1 MILWWSG
8 TSHKRQ
14 MSFEDR
20 CMFCSHTEICI
31 ELLITS
37 GIFDDVIDSRTKF
50 ELAVSVWGQES
61 IHNLLELIQRKRQ
74 LFNIN
79 EHFNHNQC
87 DFLALLEAWWPNY
100 YSQERRQQ
108 LQQFFSKGHDP
119 KNVTPTLYKGNIF
132 TLLWKEINCTSLI
145 FIHKSLYLT
154 IVRSGWRRIYRIWW
168 VRFTLWCC
176 M

>member
-74 LFNIN
+74 LFNVN

-87 DFLALLEAWWPNY
+87 DFLALLEAWWPNC

-108 LQQFFSKGHDP
+108 LQQFFSKGHAP
-119 KNVTPTLYKGNIF
+119 KTSHLHCTRETY
-132 TLLWKEINCTSLI
+132 LLCSERKLI
-145 FIHKSLYLT
+145 AQVLYLP
-154 IVRSGWRRIYRIWW
+154 IKAYI
-168 VRFTLWCC
+168 
-176 M
+176 